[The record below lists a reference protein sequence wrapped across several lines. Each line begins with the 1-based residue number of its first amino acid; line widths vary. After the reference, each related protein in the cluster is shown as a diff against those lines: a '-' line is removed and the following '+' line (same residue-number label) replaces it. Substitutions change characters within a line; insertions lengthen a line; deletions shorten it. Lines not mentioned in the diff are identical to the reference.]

1 MPLLMPAASQER
13 LIGAS
18 SGAAA
23 YKRVEIDVNFVAT
36 LLNGATQRS
45 NGDCSDWRC
54 QPPVSRDFCGRWLES
69 PRRPKS

>member
-13 LIGAS
+13 LRGAS

-45 NGDCSDWRC
+45 NGDCSVWR
-54 QPPVSRDFCGRWLES
+54 
-69 PRRPKS
+69 